1 MTARPRQDRRH
12 QFVKEYTSMP
22 LSILVAIAII
32 SLIGL
37 AVAVVST
44 VRAESRQ
51 GTSPSVSL
59 TYRAYGA

>member
-1 MTARPRQDRRH
+1 
-12 QFVKEYTSMP
+12 MP